1 MGYIQRVKLLAALK
15 KITATDKHY
24 PLFHVQNSNVVPKVR
39 KQTTYDPAGIYFF
52 FKDHPPEGGVYWS
65 DWKFAFEA
73 KVTPTAKILQLDKV
87 TLKESES
94 WLSSLIDIDSHDVLC
109 ALCNVMV
116 EQENWDAD
124 HYAEIAADETDAT
137 IRKRLAKRAFW
148 YHVLKA
154 HFNDSAK
161 LAAFFLSKGFNVL
174 EDHNATIWD
183 TEKDQ
188 LVALKKDAVKLR
200 PIKSEKI
207 RQICG

>member
-1 MGYIQRVKLLAALK
+1 MGYIRQVQLMAALK
-15 KITATDKHY
+15 KIAGGKQY
-24 PLFHVQNSNVVPKVR
+24 PLFRVQDCNVIPKIQ

-52 FKDHPPEGGVYWS
+52 FKNSPPQGGVYWS

-73 KVTPTAKILQLDKV
+73 RVTPSAKILQLDKV
-87 TLKESES
+87 TLKTSET
-94 WLSSLIDIDSHDVLC
+94 WLSSLIDIDSHEILC
-109 ALCNVMV
+109 ALCDVMV

-137 IRKRLAKRAFW
+137 IRKWLVKRAFW

-161 LAAFFLSKGFNVL
+161 LAAFFLSMGFNVL

-188 LVALKKDAVKLR
+188 LIALKKDSVELR
-200 PIKSEKI
+200 PIQPEKI
-207 RQICG
+207 RQICGS